1 MSRKSRRRAREGRIE
16 RRSAPGSSPGSIII
30 DPKAPKPLVQ
40 MIAYGPDSIIEQSLA
55 DLTGIAAIL
64 EKYPVVWIN
73 VDGLGDEAVVSTLGE
88 IFGLH
93 RLALE
98 DVVNTHQ
105 RPKAEQ
111 YEKHLFIVGRMAEM
125 GERLETEQLSL
136 FLGRNFVLT
145 FQELPGDS
153 FDPVRERIRKAGG
166 RIRAV
171 GPDYLAYALI
181 DAFIDHF
188 FPVLEEYGERLE
200 SIEELV
206 ISRPA
211 PELVSQIHE
220 IKRDLLTLRRAIW
233 PLREAV
239 NSLVREPRTFICDET
254 RIYLRDCYDHTI
266 QIIDLLENYRDV
278 ASSLMEVYLSSMGNR
293 LNEIMKIL
301 TMISAFFIPLSLIAG
316 IYGMNFYTDK
326 SPLNMPELTWYFGYP
341 FALCLMAAIAL
352 SMYFFFRR
360 KGWIGAHSTSSKMDV
375 SGNHNRAGSWRP
387 APRGNERRD

>member
-1 MSRKSRRRAREGRIE
+1 MSRKSKRRAHEGRIE
-16 RRSAPGSSPGSIII
+16 RRSAPGASPGSIVI

-40 MIAYGPDSIIEQSLA
+40 MIAYGPDEIVEQSLA
-55 DLTGIAAIL
+55 DLAGVGAFL

-73 VDGLGDEAVVSTLGE
+73 VDGLGDATIVRKLGE
-88 IFGLH
+88 MFGLH

-111 YEKHLFIVGRMAEM
+111 YERHLFIVGRMVEM
-125 GERLETEQLSL
+125 GERIETEQLSL

-166 RIRAV
+166 RIRTV

-181 DAFIDHF
+181 DAFIDHY

-200 SIEELV
+200 SMEVQV
-206 ISRPA
+206 ISRPS

-301 TMISAFFIPLSLIAG
+301 TMITAFFIPMSLIAG
-316 IYGMNFYTDK
+316 IYGMNFNTGK
-326 SPLNMPELTWYFGYP
+326 SPLNMPELNWYFGYF
-341 FALCLMAAIAL
+341 FALGLMAAAGL
-352 SMYFFFRR
+352 GMFFFFRR
-360 KGWIGAHSTSSKMDV
+360 KGWLGARGAASKTDV
-375 SGNHNRAGSWRP
+375 SDTHNRAGS
-387 APRGNERRD
+387 